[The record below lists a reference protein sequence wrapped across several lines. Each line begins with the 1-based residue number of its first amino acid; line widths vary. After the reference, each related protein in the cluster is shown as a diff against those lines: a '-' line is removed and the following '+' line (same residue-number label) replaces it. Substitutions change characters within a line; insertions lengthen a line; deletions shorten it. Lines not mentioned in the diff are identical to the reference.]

1 MRLHVELENMFLIL
15 ASFRKMTFLSLIFS
29 PCQDLKSNL
38 EAYIFQVQYLTTK
51 VCLLGTH
58 EEFEDEIKKLEVTR
72 MVVSLLLMLQWATI
86 S

>member
-1 MRLHVELENMFLIL
+1 MFLIL
-15 ASFRKMTFLSLIFS
+15 ASLREMAFLSLIFS

-51 VCLLGTH
+51 VCLLGAH
-58 EEFEDEIKKLEVTR
+58 EEFEDEIKKMEVTR